1 MDVPRPKVTCQVV
14 QSEQDLKSC
23 LELRKLVFVQE
34 QGVREDR
41 EQDDYDR
48 VDPTLESSG
57 RRWKVK
63 HFIAWLGPDVVAA
76 GRARRTSMFGIK
88 LERIA
93 VRKEERRKHIGET
106 LLQFMM
112 REIQEEDA
120 VIYLHSQTPVVKF
133 YESLGFSTLGS
144 EFYEES
150 IPHFKMVFRR
160 LPLPSLHSRLMH
172 HISLRTSNMEHSLT
186 FYSLFGFREVKNYLS
201 SRYRSVLIESAW
213 LGARLELM
221 ESVDSQSSNSNSH
234 EAARNQ
240 YDSFQM
246 SFDITWQCTSLQ
258 DFLDEV
264 VNKAESEC
272 EGQVTFVKTPYH
284 ERLGGFMVEAA
295 SFKDPEG
302 FIMKVFR
309 RVDLS

>member
-1 MDVPRPKVTCQVV
+1 MDHSVQKVTCQVV

-23 LELRKLVFVQE
+23 LELRKLIFVQE

-41 EQDDYDR
+41 EQDEYDR
-48 VDPTLESSG
+48 VDPTVESLG

-63 HFIAWLGPDVVAA
+63 HFIAWLGTQVVAT

-106 LLQFMM
+106 LLQFML

-120 VIYLHSQTPVVKF
+120 AIYLHSQTPVVRF
-133 YESLGFSTLGS
+133 YESLGFSTLGQ
-144 EFYEES
+144 EFYEEG
-150 IPHFKMVFRR
+150 IPHYKMVFFR
-160 LPLPSLHSRLMH
+160 LPLPSLHAHLMH
-172 HISLRTSNMEHSLT
+172 HVSLRTSNIEHSVT
-186 FYSLFGFREVKNYLS
+186 FYSLFGFREVKNYSLN
-201 SRYRSVLIESAW
+201 RYRSVLIESAL
-213 LGARLELM
+213 LGSRLELI
-221 ESVDSQSSNSNSH
+221 ESVETQSNRGSSH
-234 EAARNQ
+234 ESVEK
-240 YDSFQM
+240 DSFQI

-258 DFLDEV
+258 DFLDGIV
-264 VNKAESEC
+264 SKAESQY
-272 EGQVTFVKTPYH
+272 EGQLNFLKTPYH

-295 SFKDPEG
+295 CFKDPEG

-309 RVDLS
+309 RVDIC